1 MLTFLIVLPLIGAF
15 IIYLG
20 ESIFSNVTR
29 MKIALLTAGINF
41 IVSIGL
47 WIQFDENTAQFQFVE
62 DWGSL
67 FNGGLCHLILG
78 VDGISLFFVILT
90 TFLTIPILL
99 TPPYKGESPIAY
111 LIAILILESMLIAV
125 FVVLDLLLFYICF
138 ETVLIPMFLIIGIW
152 GSRERKILAAYQ
164 FFLYTLLGSLFMLL
178 GILIIYYQTGTT
190 DYQYLL
196 GSVISEKI
204 VFTRENLLWVTFFLS
219 FAVKVPMVPVHIWLP
234 EAHTE
239 APTGGSMLLAGILL
253 KLSGYGFIRYSLVLF
268 PNANTNFTPFVIT
281 LATIGIIYSS
291 LACLRQIDIKKI
303 VAYSSISHMNTA
315 ILGIFSNTVI
325 GIEGSIFMMLG
336 HGIVSTALFFCVGLI
351 YDRTGTRIL
360 KYYRGLSVTMPLF
373 ALFFFILG
381 LSNMAVPGT
390 VGFVGEFL
398 SLYGIFKSNILIA
411 IVASLSI
418 ILGAAYNIWLTN
430 RLLFGQVSK
439 FIDSYND
446 LTRREFVILFTFA
459 FLSILFGLFPNII
472 LEVLH
477 LSVSSVINPEVYC

>member
-1 MLTFLIVLPLIGAF
+1 MLSFLIIFPLIGAL

-20 ESIFSNVTR
+20 ESTLTSVSR
-29 MKIALLTAGINF
+29 MRIALITAGINF

-67 FNGGLCHLILG
+67 FNNGLCHIIIG
-78 VDGISLFFVILT
+78 IDGISLFFVILT

-111 LIAILILESMLIAV
+111 LMMMLILESMLVAV

-152 GSRERKILAAYQ
+152 GSRSRKIFAAYQ

-178 GILIIYYQTGTT
+178 GILVIYYQTGTT

-196 GSVISEKI
+196 GLALDNKI
-204 VFTRENLLWVTFFLS
+204 VFARENLLWLAFFLS
-219 FAVKVPMVPVHIWLP
+219 FAVKVPMYPFYVWLP

-253 KLSGYGFIRYSLVLF
+253 KLGTFGFIRYSLALF
-268 PNANTNFTPFVIT
+268 PNASINFTPWIFS
-281 LATIGIIYSS
+281 LALIGIIYSS
-291 LACLRQIDIKKI
+291 FTCLRQIDLKKI
-303 VAYSSISHMNTA
+303 IAYSSVAHMNTT
-315 ILGIFSNTVI
+315 ILGIFAGDI
-325 GIEGSIFMMLG
+325 KALEGSLFVMIS
-336 HGIVSTALFFCVGLI
+336 HGIVSSALFFCVGAL

-360 KYYRGLSVTMPLF
+360 KYYRGLAITMPLYS
-373 ALFFFILG
+373 LFFFILI
-381 LSNMAVPGT
+381 LSNIAVPGT
-390 VGFVGEFL
+390 SGFPGEFL
-398 SLYGIFKSNILIA
+398 IFMGTFTTNYA
-411 IVASLSI
+411 IIFVATFFVLV
-418 ILGAAYNIWLTN
+418 LGASFNIWMAN

-439 FIDSYND
+439 YIESYND
-446 LTRREFVILFTFA
+446 LTRREFAVLLPFIFLTIL
-459 FLSILFGLFPNII
+459 LGLAPNII
-472 LEVLH
+472 LLALH
-477 LSVSSVINPEVYC
+477 QSCSTFIIG